1 LSAKEIRM
9 MNRKLLAS
17 LVLVLVL
24 FAAPAAFAQPVE
36 AAASNSS
43 LSPLVGL
50 LTILLLSLGAAA
62 GTLAF
67 GAMATAYQPL
77 REELDSISSFADE
90 TPRKALAAGIVGF
103 IVAGL
108 LTLLLLKVAKPLG
121 LLALLLLAVALA
133 KGFVSRVLSA
143 GRVIG
148 RGWENSARFPFADA
162 LLGTLF
168 FELAFLCPVAG
179 QAFVALAVV
188 QGFGACTLRL
198 AAHST
203 TPSAP
208 LPPAFEP
215 PLPPA
220 PPAAAGT
227 SGD

>member
-1 LSAKEIRM
+1 M

-36 AAASNSS
+36 AAADNNP
-43 LSPLVGL
+43 LNPLVGL
-50 LTILLLSLGAAA
+50 LTILMLSLGTAA
-62 GTLAF
+62 GTRAF
-67 GAMATAYQPL
+67 GAMATAYRPL
-77 REELDSISSFADE
+77 REELDSISAFADE

-108 LTLLLLKVAKPLG
+108 LTLLLLKVAKLLG
-121 LLALLLLAVALA
+121 LLALLLLAVTLT

-148 RGWENSARFPFADA
+148 RSWENSSRFPFADA

-179 QAFVALAVV
+179 QAFVALAAV
-188 QGFGACTLRL
+188 QGFGACTLRV
-198 AAHST
+198 ASRATS
-203 TPSAP
+203 PAAP
-208 LPPAFEP
+208 LAPPVE
-215 PLPPA
+215 PPA
-220 PPAAAGT
+220 PPAAPEA
-227 SGD
+227 